1 MFVTYKMHFKTSPD
15 PRESGETTFSGVT
28 FWHDEL
34 EGLRYANHNGLKLV
48 EIDTDGVRLE
58 DLIRRG

>member
-1 MFVTYKMHFKTSPD
+1 MFVTYKMHYKISPD

-28 FWHDEL
+28 FWMDEL
-34 EGLRYANHNGLKLV
+34 EGLRYANQHGLKLV

-58 DLIRRG
+58 DLIRCG